1 MIRRPPRSTRTDTL
15 FPYTTLFRSRRLRLV
30 LHRQRV
36 EVRAQVAARAVGGDQ
51 AADVAFTLVAGTM
64 RDHAARGLAAGR
76 GDVFH
81 DRRMGD
87 VAGLAA
93 LEPVEPGLPLRPHA
107 VRGDQVLLVQV
118 LDVGGVG
125 AELGGLRK
133 LLQETVH
140 VWRNGLEEGRVNA

>member
-93 LEPVEPGLPLRPHA
+93 LEPVEPGLPLRRSEEQTSEPQSIMRISYA
-107 VRGDQVLLVQV
+107 VFY
-118 LDVGGVG
+118 
-125 AELGGLRK
+125 
-133 LLQETVH
+133 
-140 VWRNGLEEGRVNA
+140 LEKKTNKKH

>member
-1 MIRRPPRSTRTDTL
+1 
-15 FPYTTLFRSRRLRLV
+15 
-30 LHRQRV
+30 
-36 EVRAQVAARAVGGDQ
+36 
-51 AADVAFTLVAGTM
+51 M

-81 DRRMGD
+81 DRRMGA

-107 VRGDQVLLVQV
+107 VRGDQVLPVKV

-125 AELGGLRK
+125 AGRGGMRK
-133 LLQETVH
+133 LLQETVPD
-140 VWRNGLEEGRVNA
+140 WRNGLNSAAGRVGKEDVRNYSWRCLTEHKKKN

>member
-64 RDHAARGLAAGR
+64 RDPAARGLAAGR
-76 GDVFH
+76 GDAFH
-81 DRRMGD
+81 DRRIGE
-87 VAGLAA
+87 VAGIAA
-93 LEPVEPGLPLRPHA
+93 LAPYEPGLSFRPPA
-107 VRGDQVLLVQV
+107 AWRRTRYLVQV
-118 LDVGGVG
+118 P
-125 AELGGLRK
+125 
-133 LLQETVH
+133 
-140 VWRNGLEEGRVNA
+140 